1 MYMSKI
7 CLVSYIVLLFFYKFF
22 FPDFKEKLNNV
33 IEICFAK
40 NEKFMNGLKESF
52 EYFINQRQNKPAE
65 LIGIYLGYLCILYR
79 VRY

>member
-7 CLVSYIVLLFFYKFF
+7 CLVSLFCVIVFFIIF

-65 LIGIYLGYLCILYR
+65 LIGIYLGYLHILYR
-79 VRY
+79 SRY